1 MSWFRTHRLSGL
13 DARREPTLGAP
24 PIAVLDD
31 EEPSL
36 EVCGTVDPGDSMGS
50 EDHFR
55 IRDPIEIASI
65 LRDKARSATLVAV
78 GFGADERDSYMSVIV
93 EVHSEA
99 GLFVIDAPAA
109 WSQRR
114 RLLAAPRVE
123 LRFELNK
130 VPHRLTASRPRER
143 EAGTVTLT
151 LPESLLRY
159 QRREFFR
166 IDVPVGAPLRCR
178 MRMAPDEAP
187 RILAGRVVDIS
198 LGGMGMRLQPGQLA
212 VDQGMRLDGVEIE
225 LPGAG
230 SVRVDLEV
238 RSVLSAP
245 PSSGRRYLRVGMRF
259 VDLGAADQRLI
270 QRYINQLQVKR
281 LQAVG

>member
-1 MSWFRTHRLSGL
+1 MSWLRPHRYSGF
-13 DARREPTLGAP
+13 DSRREPTLGGP
-24 PIAVLDD
+24 PIDVLDD
-31 EEPSL
+31 EPSL
-36 EVCGTVDPGDSMGS
+36 DVGSAADPAASTAP

-65 LRDKARSATLVAV
+65 LRDKARAGTLVAV
-78 GFGADERDSYMSVIV
+78 SFGPDERDAYLSVIV
-93 EVHSEA
+93 DVHSES

-114 RLLAAPRVE
+114 RLLASPRVE

-143 EAGTVTLT
+143 EAGSVTLT
-151 LPESLLRY
+151 LPESLVRY

-166 IDVPVGAPLRCR
+166 VDVPVAAPLRCR
-178 MRMAPDEAP
+178 MRMAPEEAP
-187 RILAGRVVDIS
+187 RVLAGRVVDIS

-212 VDQGMRLDGVEIE
+212 VEPGMRLEGVEIE
-225 LPGAG
+225 LPGVG

-238 RSVLSAP
+238 RSALSAP
-245 PSSGRRYLRVGMRF
+245 PSSGRRYLRVGMQF
-259 VDLGAADQRLI
+259 VDLAAADQRLI
-270 QRYINQLQVKR
+270 QRYINLLQVKR